1 MISWSAF
8 YCPQIHLRSFSLWA
22 CFETTQIWR
31 NWCFLWSLCCEA
43 RLKALLISCLCL
55 VPASLSLCLRPFYLN
70 YHPCPA
76 PSQSSVWRLLIYIS
90 LSRAATRARGQTLA
104 VSLTKRRATRQT
116 RCAAVTTWPTSLS
129 WWVLTA
135 RWVNLLRTYWWLYW
149 QELKCDSWCDRIYWQ
164 KLAGQEMLMWEDKLL
179 FVPRAEFPWRHRPQH
194 HHLHRLRALC
204 PRLSR
209 HTHRLPKTLEV
220 SDWLGC

>member
-1 MISWSAF
+1 MISWFAF
-8 YCPQIHLRSFSLWA
+8 LLSSDTPKMFFALSLFWKHSDLDKLM
-22 CFETTQIWR
+22 
-31 NWCFLWSLCCEA
+31 FLWSHCSEA

-55 VPASLSLCLRPFYLN
+55 VPASLSLSLRPFYLN

-90 LSRAATRARGQTLA
+90 LSRAATRARGRTLA

-135 RWVNLLRTYWWLYW
+135 RWVNLLRTYCW
-149 QELKCDSWCDRIYWQ
+149 IYWDVT
-164 KLAGQEMLMWEDKLL
+164 ADVTGYTD
-179 FVPRAEFPWRHRPQH
+179 RN
-194 HHLHRLRALC
+194 
-204 PRLSR
+204 
-209 HTHRLPKTLEV
+209 
-220 SDWLGC
+220 